1 VTSSV
6 TNPSTQRPRRNR
18 RRSRPAGKPQH
29 ANNAPATNASGGHR
43 PNGQRPATQHAP
55 ATRPT
60 RPAPV
65 AAGTPAAHDGAQSFT
80 EFALA
85 PSVVA
90 ALAAKGIRTPTPIQ
104 SLTMA
109 DALAG
114 RDILGRA
121 QTGSGKTLAFGL
133 PMLTRL
139 AATNAARPPKGCRG
153 LVLLP
158 TRELAQQVDDALR
171 PLAQLLGLR
180 TLVVVGGAPINR
192 QMAELK
198 RGVDIVIATPGRL
211 VDLMTRR
218 SIVLDG
224 VSVAVLDEADHMA
237 DLGFMPAV
245 TRILDAV
252 PNNRQCLL
260 FSATL
265 DKAVDKLV
273 ARYLSRPS
281 VHTVGQTVES
291 MAGMEHRV
299 FRLKH
304 EDKIAVATEIADRR
318 NRTLIFVRTKHGA
331 DRLARQMRTRGVE
344 ATAIHG
350 NLNLNQ
356 RKRALAAFSS
366 GGTPV
371 LIATDIAAR
380 GIHVDDLD
388 LVVHFDPPADH
399 KTYAHRSGRTAR
411 SGASGTVVSLV
422 EPQQAADV
430 ARMHAAADVH
440 ARTANVFPGHAALRD
455 VTSPSSG

>member
-1 VTSSV
+1 MTTSV
-6 TNPSTQRPRRNR
+6 TTPSTQRPRRNR
-18 RRSRPAGKPQH
+18 RRSRPSGKPQH
-29 ANNAPATNASGGHR
+29 NNAAPT
-43 PNGQRPATQHAP
+43 TTAP
-55 ATRPT
+55 AHRTSGTRPT
-60 RPAPV
+60 AARRTAVAGAPAAPA
-65 AAGTPAAHDGAQSFT
+65 AAGARSFA

-85 PSVVA
+85 PAIVA
-90 ALAAKGIRTPTPIQ
+90 ALAAKGIQTPTPIQ

-114 RDILGRA
+114 RDVLGRA

-133 PMLTRL
+133 PMITRL
-139 AATNAARPPKGCRG
+139 AAGKTARRPKGCRG

-158 TRELAQQVDDALR
+158 TRELAQQVENALR
-171 PLAQLLGLR
+171 PLAELVGLR

-192 QMAELK
+192 QIAELK

-211 VDLMTRR
+211 VDLMKRNC
-218 SIVLDG
+218 IVLDG

-245 TRILDAV
+245 TQILDAV
-252 PNNRQCLL
+252 PDGRQCLL

-273 ARYLSRPS
+273 ARYLSRPAT
-281 VHTVGQTVES
+281 HTVGQTVES
-291 MAGMEHRV
+291 MAAMQHRV
-299 FRLKH
+299 FRLKR
-304 EDKIAVATEIADRR
+304 EDKIAVATEIADRSR
-318 NRTLIFVRTKHGA
+318 RTLVFVRTKHGA
-331 DRLARQMRTRGVE
+331 DRLARQMRTRGVD
-344 ATAIHG
+344 AAAIHG
-350 NLNLNQ
+350 NLNQNQ
-356 RKRALAAFSS
+356 RQRALAGFAS
-366 GGTPV
+366 GKTPV

-422 EPQQAADV
+422 EPQQLTEV
-430 ARMHAAADVH
+430 TRMHAAADVH
-440 ARTANVFPGHAALRD
+440 ARSASVFPGHAALRE
-455 VTSPSSG
+455 VAAGPVG